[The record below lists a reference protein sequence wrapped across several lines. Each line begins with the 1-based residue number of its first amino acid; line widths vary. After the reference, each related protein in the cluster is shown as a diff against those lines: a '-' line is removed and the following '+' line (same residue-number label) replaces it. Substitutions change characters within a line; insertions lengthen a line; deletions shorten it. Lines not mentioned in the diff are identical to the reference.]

1 MRVLVSPL
9 ALLENK
15 TKDALSP
22 VDFGQKMKWT
32 YYHQELSTPF
42 QAHFPTLQ
50 DPIPSA
56 LLMSPSKGFYQGP
69 KLWNLPS
76 ALILNSLLK
85 TYLVCISWELCFI
98 WN

>member
-42 QAHFPTLQ
+42 PGPFSYLQ
-50 DPIPSA
+50 DPMLPSA
-56 LLMSPSKGFYQGP
+56 LLMSPSKGFLPGP
-69 KLWNLPS
+69 Q
-76 ALILNSLLK
+76 AL
-85 TYLVCISWELCFI
+85 ELAICTDPK
-98 WN
+98 